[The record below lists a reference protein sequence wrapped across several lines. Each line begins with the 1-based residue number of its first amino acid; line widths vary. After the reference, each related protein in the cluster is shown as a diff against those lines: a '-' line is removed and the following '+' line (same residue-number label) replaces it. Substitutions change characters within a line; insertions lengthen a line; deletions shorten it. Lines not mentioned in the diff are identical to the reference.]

1 MELDEQKAFLYI
13 GAILLGTVSF
23 LMISSFLGYLLA
35 GLLLAFVS
43 EPAYK
48 HLNRF
53 TREDLAAIT
62 VILLTVFAA
71 ILPFTVII
79 GAVGGDAANLVSN
92 IDTSRGLELVG
103 EIESQITEL
112 TGRSID
118 LESQASEALDRVASS
133 LPSGLSST
141 LGVFSSVSIG
151 LSVMLFVQFYG
162 LKDGKN
168 FVEYTKKFGFM
179 EDDRQNQFYNSTAK
193 SIWAVVKGHVLI
205 AFAQGILSG
214 LGLYI
219 AGVPNIFFWTFIM
232 VLLGF
237 IPLIGTA
244 LVWVP
249 AAIYLV
255 FIGQVLSAAFL
266 VAYSLIVVGA
276 SDNILRPLVVDKD
289 ADIHPI
295 FILIG
300 LIGGIAVFGPVGI
313 FLGPVIF
320 GVLKN
325 FFDMILDTQ

>member
-1 MELDEQKAFLYI
+1 MKLDEQKAFLYT
-13 GAILLGTVSF
+13 GAILLGIVSF

-35 GLLLAFVS
+35 GLLLAFVT
-43 EPAYK
+43 EPVYNR
-48 HLNRF
+48 LNSF
-53 TREDLAAIT
+53 TRNDLAAIT

-71 ILPFTVII
+71 ILPFTVVI

-103 EIESQITEL
+103 ELESQITEL
-112 TGRSID
+112 TGRSVD
-118 LESQASEALDRVASS
+118 LEGQASDSLDRVASS

-141 LGVFSSVSIG
+141 LSVLSSVSIG
-151 LSVMLFVQFYG
+151 LSVMLFVQFYA
-162 LKDGKN
+162 LKDGKK
-168 FVEYTKKFGFM
+168 FVDYTKKFDFM
-179 EDDRQNQFYNSTAK
+179 DDDKQNSFYSSTSQ

-219 AGVPNIFFWTFIM
+219 AGVPNVFFWTFIM

-244 LVWVP
+244 LIWIP

-255 FIGQVLSAAFL
+255 FIGDLISAIFL
-266 VAYSLIVVGA
+266 IAYGLIVVGA
-276 SDNILRPLVVDKD
+276 SDNILRPLTVDKE

-325 FFDMILDTQ
+325 FLDMILEAQ